1 MLIFSFFFFL
11 QTFLL
16 WAATEKSVTFFLCS
30 VLQIAGHRLADQI
43 PMVIRYQML
52 QESAMQ
58 LQREM
63 LQMLQDKEKI
73 EYLLQE
79 DPGTQSMRN
88 HLQNRLDRLTKARIL
103 LTDFS
108 LNIFSFSAPQVKAK
122 EDVEQS
128 FHF

>member
-1 MLIFSFFFFL
+1 MP
-11 QTFLL
+11 
-16 WAATEKSVTFFLCS
+16 
-30 VLQIAGHRLADQI
+30 QIAGQRLADQI

-52 QESAMQ
+52 QECAVQ

-79 DPGTQSMRN
+79 DPNIESMRN

-108 LNIFSFSAPQVKAK
+108 LNIFSFSTPQCKAK
-122 EDVEQS
+122 ADVEHS
-128 FHF
+128 YHI

>member
-1 MLIFSFFFFL
+1 
-11 QTFLL
+11 
-16 WAATEKSVTFFLCS
+16 
-30 VLQIAGHRLADQI
+30 
-43 PMVIRYQML
+43 MVIRYQML
-52 QESAMQ
+52 QECAVQ

-73 EYLLQE
+73 EHLLQE
-79 DPGTQSMRN
+79 DLGTKSMRN

-108 LNIFSFSAPQVKAK
+108 LNIFSFGAPQLQA
-122 EDVEQS
+122 EADVEQG